1 MDIPKIAGLSKKQSD
16 FVLALIETGF
26 ITKAAEIA
34 GVTETTAHK
43 WLKQDGLDTIVDK
56 VRQSLFDKRINELQ
70 NMIKLANQVVKETL
84 EDEKASRNTKL
95 NAAKIVYDNVFRYNE
110 QRNIIEQMEELREL
124 FKERVE
130 GQ

>member
-1 MDIPKIAGLSKKQSD
+1 MDIPKIAGLTKKQSD

-70 NMIKLANQVVKETL
+70 NMMKLANQAVKETL

>member
-16 FVLALIETGF
+16 FVLALLETGF
-26 ITKAAEIA
+26 ITKAADIA
-34 GVTETTAHK
+34 GVTEKTAHK
-43 WLKQDGLDTIVDK
+43 WLNDGLKEIVDE
-56 VRQSLFDKRINELQ
+56 VRQSLFDGRINELQ
-70 NMIKLANQVVKETL
+70 DMMKLANEAVKETF

-110 QRNIIEQMEELREL
+110 QKNIIEQMEELRQL

>member
-43 WLKQDGLDTIVDK
+43 WLKQDGLDTVVDK

-70 NMIKLANQVVKETL
+70 NMMKLANQVVKETL

>member
-1 MDIPKIAGLSKKQSD
+1 MDIPKIAGLTKKQSD

-43 WLKQDGLDTIVDK
+43 WLKQDGLDIIVDE

-70 NMIKLANQVVKETL
+70 NMMKLANQAVKDTL

-130 GQ
+130 S

>member
-1 MDIPKIAGLSKKQSD
+1 MNIPKIAGLTKKQSD
-16 FVLALIETGF
+16 FVLALVETGF
-26 ITKAAEIA
+26 ITKAGKIA
-34 GVTETTAHK
+34 GISERTAHK
-43 WLKQDGLDTIVDK
+43 WLKEDGLDVIVDE

-70 NMIKLANQVVKETL
+70 NMMKLANQAVKDTL

-130 GQ
+130 

>member
-1 MDIPKIAGLSKKQSD
+1 MLNIPKIAGLTKKQSD
-16 FVLALIETGF
+16 FVLALVETGF
-26 ITKAAEIA
+26 ITKAGQIA
-34 GVTETTAHK
+34 GISERTAHK
-43 WLKQDGLDTIVDK
+43 WLKEDGLDIIVDE

-70 NMIKLANQVVKETL
+70 NMMKLANQAVKETL

-130 GQ
+130 

>member
-1 MDIPKIAGLSKKQSD
+1 MDIPKIAGLTKKQSD

-43 WLKQDGLDTIVDK
+43 WLKQDGLDIIVDE

-70 NMIKLANQVVKETL
+70 NMMKLANQAVKETL